1 MLKNPVHPGRIIRQ
15 ECIEPLELSVTAAAK
30 ALKVSRQ
37 ALNNVVHGKS
47 SLTAD
52 MAVRLEK
59 AFGGSA
65 QMWLQMQSNYDIARA
80 RERNVKIDRLELA
93 RV

>member
-1 MLKNPVHPGRIIRQ
+1 MLKNPVHPGRVIRH
-15 ECIEPLELSVTAAAK
+15 ECIEPLGLNVTAAAK

-37 ALNNVVHGKS
+37 ALNNLIHGKS
-47 SLTAD
+47 SLSAD

-65 QMWLQMQSNYDIARA
+65 KMWLQMQCNYDLARA
-80 RERNVKIDRLELA
+80 RERNVKIERLELA

>member
-15 ECIEPLELSVTAAAK
+15 ECIEPLGLSVTAAAK

-65 QMWLQMQSNYDIARA
+65 RMWLQMQANYDLARA
-80 RERNVKIDRLELA
+80 WERNVKIDRLELA

>member
-1 MLKNPVHPGRIIRQ
+1 MLKNPVHPGRVVRQ
-15 ECIEPLELSVTAAAK
+15 ECIEPLGLSVTAAAK

-37 ALNNVVHGKS
+37 ALNNVIHGKS

-59 AFGGSA
+59 AFGGPA
-65 QMWLQMQSNYDIARA
+65 QMWLQMQSNYDLARA
-80 RERNVKIDRLELA
+80 RERNVKIDRFELA

>member
-1 MLKNPVHPGRIIRQ
+1 MMKNPVHPGRIIRQ
-15 ECIEPLELSVTAAAK
+15 ECIEPLGLSVTGAAM

-37 ALNNVVHGKS
+37 ALNNLLNGKA
-47 SLTAD
+47 SLSAD

-65 QMWLQMQSNYDIARA
+65 QTWLQMQLNHDLAQARG
-80 RERNVKIDRLELA
+80 RNIQIERLEPSH
-93 RV
+93 V

>member
-1 MLKNPVHPGRIIRQ
+1 
-15 ECIEPLELSVTAAAK
+15 VTAAAK

-37 ALNNVVHGKS
+37 ALNNVIHGKS

-65 QMWLQMQSNYDIARA
+65 QMWLQMQSNYDLARA

>member
-1 MLKNPVHPGRIIRQ
+1 MLKNPVHPGRIVRQ
-15 ECIEPLELSVTAAAK
+15 ECIEPLGLSVTAAAK

-37 ALNNVVHGKS
+37 ALNNVIYGKS

-65 QMWLQMQSNYDIARA
+65 QTWLQMQSNYDLARA

-93 RV
+93 HI